1 MVEYVRLAL
10 RRYADFQ
17 GRSRRAEY
25 WWFALAMALFD
36 VAARVLVEMF
46 KNVPLLNILVGLAIV
61 VAALAL
67 IVPSLAV
74 SFRRL
79 HDTDRSAWWLLLVCI
94 PIIGVI
100 VVLVF
105 MVLPGT
111 VGPNRFGPDPI
122 TDAPAG
128 VAPDAQPPL
137 VS

>member
-1 MVEYVRLAL
+1 
-10 RRYADFQ
+10 
-17 GRSRRAEY
+17 
-25 WWFALAMALFD
+25 MALFD